1 MSEEQNTTFK
11 SRGEALK
18 NMQQILSKDG
28 WRKVS
33 VGQSQ
38 TIDYDY
44 RFDLYI
50 RVRNLSKIYENR
62 QKNHDVFLKNT
73 SNNVNEIIS
82 VNSHKHRISNEAS
95 CLVSNSTMGIPIV
108 VNDTKTKSVEHP
120 LNNVLI
126 PSEKLPVL
134 SSIGNYVSIQSAR
147 SNEDALVIAY
157 DSEWYYEETSVDIEE
172 IVEGSKRQLLSR

>member
-1 MSEEQNTTFK
+1 MSEEQNTTLE
-11 SRGEALK
+11 SRGETLK
-18 NMQQILSKDG
+18 NMQKILSNDG

-50 RVRNLSKIYENR
+50 RIRNLSEIYEKR
-62 QKNHDVFLKNT
+62 QKNYDVFLKNT
-73 SNNVNEIIS
+73 SNNVNE
-82 VNSHKHRISNEAS
+82 VNSANTHKLRSSNGVF

-134 SSIGNYVSIQSAR
+134 SSIGKYVSIQSAR

-172 IVEGSKRQLLSR
+172 MVEGSKRQ